1 MKIEE
6 KTIAKE
12 ISIVKAEAM
21 ERLRADGEAAR
32 KSLQFGINSK
42 SPRLFTRGKILLD
55 HT

>member
-1 MKIEE
+1 VKIEE

-42 SPRLFTRGKILLD
+42 KSLFIY
-55 HT
+55 